1 MFDRDMAKG
10 FSFLG
15 INYLFTLIGLIVYL
29 NKKNDLDVYL
39 TGSLLWAF
47 IVIFIIII
55 IILSEGDTLSGI
67 EGADFGIS
75 SKKKKA

>member
-1 MFDRDMAKG
+1 MFDREMAKG